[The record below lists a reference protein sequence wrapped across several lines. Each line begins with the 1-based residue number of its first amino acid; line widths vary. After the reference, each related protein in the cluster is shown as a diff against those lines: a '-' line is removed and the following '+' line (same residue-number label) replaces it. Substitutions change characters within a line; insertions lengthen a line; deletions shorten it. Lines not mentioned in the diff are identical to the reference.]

1 MPTPLYR
8 TAARA
13 GLPLRTSKKIS
24 GVHTFSPLKSSLPRD
39 GDRERAVSKNTGLY
53 RMSSNKT
60 RTRTIRISNECAD
73 YFADKPLNKAVE
85 GIYELICDG
94 RIRFAGEKI
103 EIVGV
108 HTEDSEKKSRKR
120 EVEDKKD
127 DISPEMRDT
136 IQMLTLYGI
145 SFDKFLGMMHESLE
159 NGNIT
164 IEDDGLKTKDS
175 LDLERLYD
183 VCHER
188 GIDPQEAIDKTVKM
202 IRR

>member
-1 MPTPLYR
+1 
-8 TAARA
+8 
-13 GLPLRTSKKIS
+13 
-24 GVHTFSPLKSSLPRD
+24 
-39 GDRERAVSKNTGLY
+39 
-53 RMSSNKT
+53 MSSNKT

-94 RIRFAGEKI
+94 RIRFAEEKI

-108 HTEDSEKKSRKR
+108 HTEDSEKKSQKG
-120 EVEDKKD
+120 EDQKD
-127 DISPEMRDT
+127 SPEMRDT

-164 IEDDGLKTKDS
+164 IEDGGLKTKDS

-183 VCHER
+183 ACHER

-202 IRR
+202 IGGGK

>member
-1 MPTPLYR
+1 
-8 TAARA
+8 
-13 GLPLRTSKKIS
+13 
-24 GVHTFSPLKSSLPRD
+24 
-39 GDRERAVSKNTGLY
+39 
-53 RMSSNKT
+53 MSSNKT

-85 GIYELICDG
+85 GIYKLICDG
-94 RIRFAGEKI
+94 RIRFAEEKI

-108 HTEDSEKKSRKR
+108 HTEDSEKKSPKG
-120 EVEDKKD
+120 EDEKD
-127 DISPEMRDT
+127 SPEMRDT

-175 LDLERLYD
+175 LDLERLYE

-202 IRR
+202 IGRG